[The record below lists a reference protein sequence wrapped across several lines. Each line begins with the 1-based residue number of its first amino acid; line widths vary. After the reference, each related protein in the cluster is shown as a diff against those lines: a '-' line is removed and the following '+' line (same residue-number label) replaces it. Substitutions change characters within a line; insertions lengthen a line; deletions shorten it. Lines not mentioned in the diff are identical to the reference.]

1 MGVFGY
7 AVICGLLSLW
17 FWWLERRRAATVQQL
32 TAAAA
37 STTDDDDEDD
47 EHDRERERRRRLLRA
62 ARFPVHGC
70 FVVFGIAAVVFF
82 VLSFFRTV
90 PSGSVGVPVTFGKA
104 ANEVGPG
111 LHLEWPITQMK
122 NISTRTQS
130 YTMATKGDDP
140 SVRVL
145 GSDAAGAT
153 ADATLLFRVVRS
165 QATDVY
171 DNLGTGY
178 ANTVVR
184 PTARRCVRA
193 AFADNELVKAA
204 TTRSNDVEKDIEDC
218 IKETLEPAGINVQEF
233 QLRQLVLSQQLTDAI
248 EGNVAAGEVGA
259 RSALDQN
266 YQQFLYVLQ
275 FLRNAAKNGNLI
287 VASPSGAGI
296 NIQVSPTTTTTTTP
310 GP

>member
-1 MGVFGY
+1 MGFFGY

-17 FWWLERRRAATVQQL
+17 FWWLERRRAGTVQQL
-32 TAAAA
+32 NAAAA
-37 STTDDDDEDD
+37 SADDDEDD
-47 EHDRERERRRRLLRA
+47 EDDRERERRRRLLRA

-70 FVVFGIAAVVFF
+70 FIVFGFAAIVFF

-104 ANEVGPG
+104 GNEVGPG

-122 NISTRTQS
+122 NISVRTQS
-130 YTMATKGDDP
+130 YTMASKGDDP

-153 ADATLLFRVVRS
+153 ADATLLFRVKRS

-178 ANTVVR
+178 ASTVVR
-184 PTARRCVRA
+184 PTTRRCVRA
-193 AFADNELVKAA
+193 AFADGELVEEA
-204 TTRSNDVEKDIEDC
+204 TTRSNDVEKNIEGC
-218 IKETLEPAGINVQEF
+218 IKDTLEPAGIDVQEF

-259 RSALDQN
+259 NSALDAN

-275 FLRNAAKNGNLI
+275 FLRNATKNGNTI
-287 VASPSGAGI
+287 VVSPSGAGL
-296 NIQVSPTTTTTTTP
+296 NIQVPPTSTPPTT
-310 GP
+310 GK

>member
-1 MGVFGY
+1 MGFFGY
-7 AVICGLLSLW
+7 AVVCGLLSLW
-17 FWWLERRRAATVQQL
+17 FWWLERRRAATVTQL
-32 TAAAA
+32 NAAA
-37 STTDDDDEDD
+37 SAADDDDEDD
-47 EHDRERERRRRLLRA
+47 RGDRERERRRRLLRA

-70 FVVFGIAAVVFF
+70 FVVFGIAAIAFF

-90 PSGSVGVPVTFGKA
+90 PSGSAGVPVTFGKA

-111 LHLEWPITQMK
+111 LHLEWPITKMK
-122 NISTRTQS
+122 TISVRTQS
-130 YTMATKGDDP
+130 YTMAAKGDDP

-165 QATDVY
+165 RATDVY

-178 ANTVVR
+178 ATTVVR

-204 TTRSNDVEKDIEDC
+204 TTESNDVEKVIENC
-218 IKETLEPAGINVQEF
+218 IKETLQPAGIDVQEF

-259 RSALDQN
+259 ASALDEN
-266 YQQFLYVLQ
+266 YQQFVYVLQ
-275 FLRNAAKNGNLI
+275 FLKNAAKNGNSI
-287 VASPSGAGI
+287 VVTPSGTGI
-296 NIQVSPTTTTTTTP
+296 NIQANAPTTTVAP
-310 GP
+310 SK